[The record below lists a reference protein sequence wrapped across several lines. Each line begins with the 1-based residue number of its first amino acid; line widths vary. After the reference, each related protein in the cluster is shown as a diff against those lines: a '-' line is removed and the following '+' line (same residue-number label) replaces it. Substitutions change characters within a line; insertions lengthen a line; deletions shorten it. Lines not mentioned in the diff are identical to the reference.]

1 MFNSEN
7 KETVTIIFA
16 VDANH
21 DLYKVAR
28 FTEKIYNKQRY
39 CWSHLGN
46 LVYCA
51 EQSGDDAPVKRDE
64 NYFEPITRYE
74 LMYYFRNPN
83 ESEFYRVSEMLKRS
97 GFDKKAVAFYMLI
110 ITVDCDTNKEQH
122 HMYFITKCDLGVE
135 YVFRKPVE
143 KVSVGRDN
151 TEFYAYGETYHNNKK
166 IYTRRKHQFA
176 GTWSDEYYLDGPRI
190 DENALFEELHLQA
203 ITLSGSYDSVPPEEI
218 SFVSW
223 TYADD
228 KHFKL
233 TQDGIKYLEIHNTKS
248 NKL

>member
-64 NYFEPITRYE
+64 NYFDPITRYE

-135 YVFRKPVE
+135 YMFLENPLKKFLLVE
-143 KVSVGRDN
+143 IIQNFMRM
-151 TEFYAYGETYHNNKK
+151 A
-166 IYTRRKHQFA
+166 
-176 GTWSDEYYLDGPRI
+176 
-190 DENALFEELHLQA
+190 
-203 ITLSGSYDSVPPEEI
+203 
-218 SFVSW
+218 
-223 TYADD
+223 
-228 KHFKL
+228 KL
-233 TQDGIKYLEIHNTKS
+233 IIIIKRYTQDASTNSLVHGAMNII
-248 NKL
+248 